1 MEEQRLRLLVYP
13 RVRLEGGEIIH
24 EAGPD
29 PPRSRWV
36 TPKLLKEMRRVR
48 SPDMALWLCRRYGP
62 FFPEEE
68 KPERIR
74 YEAREPVDA
83 ILEWCAW
90 IPAVVTLGQAL
101 SAGRR
106 ADGPVLRALHLSGAS
121 AWELAHDV
129 SYRLNDLL
137 RLAHVHP
144 HIQFD
149 PKTERWILG
158 ASTFP
163 LFPAVTS
170 ILGAAAFFAVERIAH
185 PDEGLHLAVCS
196 LCGRP
201 YEPSRKPAEGRAHYC
216 DECRG
221 SSEMW
226 RVIKRR
232 QRARG

>member
-1 MEEQRLRLLVYP
+1 MEEQRLRVLVYP
-13 RVRLEGGEIIH
+13 RVRLEDGEIIH
-24 EAGPD
+24 EAGPE
-29 PPRSRWV
+29 PPGSRWV
-36 TPKLLKEMRRVR
+36 TPKLLGEIKRTC
-48 SPDMALWLCRRYGP
+48 SPAMALSLCRRYGP

-101 SAGRR
+101 AAGRR
-106 ADGPVLRALHLSGAS
+106 ANGPVLRALRLSGAS
-121 AWELAHDV
+121 ASELALAI
-129 SYRLNDLL
+129 STRLNDLL
-137 RLAHVHP
+137 HLAHVHP

-158 ASTFP
+158 ASAFP
-163 LFPAVTS
+163 LFPTATS

-185 PDEGLHLAVCS
+185 PDEGLRLAVCS

-201 YEPSRKPAEGRAHYC
+201 YEPSRKPAAGRAHYC
-216 DECRG
+216 DQCRG